1 VKRAVFQRFLFI
13 IALALFLSGSIFA
26 ATISQ
31 IILDRTE
38 KNMLYSVRIA
48 DHGIDYSKELKAQ
61 VDSLKEVKGNEDTRF
76 TVIDLSGNV
85 IADSDVTDSTGMEHH
100 NNREEFLEAKKSGV
114 GYAIRKS
121 DTLQIPMLYVASK
134 SAKGDYIVRMAV
146 PFSGVEE
153 YAVYLIPALLV
164 SVGVALL
171 ISAIIAS
178 RFARSVTRPL
188 NEISEELMKLTGKN
202 PEFHFKT
209 YKYEEMNV
217 IADSTMKMAKAVK
230 ESTDRIEFERMVR
243 QEFFSNASHELKTPL
258 TSIRGYLELL
268 ENDMAT
274 NEEMKKDFLLRI
286 KKEAG
291 NMTNL
296 INDILMISRL
306 ETKEAEVILSEV
318 RLAPLVKEVCEA
330 LEPLAREYE
339 VTLSFDCRPITLY
352 ANSQQLRE
360 VLSNLITNAI
370 KYNKPKGRVWVTV
383 TTEADEVIIIVQD
396 TGVGIPEDAKQ
407 RIFER
412 FFRVDKG
419 RSKKVGGTGLGLS
432 IVKHIVN
439 YYNGSIEVESKIGEG
454 SKFTIHLPRKRKQ
467 EKKIEE
473 HTGEHL
479 Q

>member
-1 VKRAVFQRFLFI
+1 MKRAVFQRFIFI
-13 IALALFLSGSIFA
+13 ISLALILSGSIFTA
-26 ATISQ
+26 AISR
-31 IILDRTE
+31 IILDKTE
-38 KNMLYSVRIA
+38 KNMLYFVKIA
-48 DHGIDYSKELKAQ
+48 DHGIDYTKDLKAQ

-76 TVIDLSGNV
+76 TLIDLSGNV
-85 IADSDVTDSTGMEHH
+85 IADSDVADSKSMEYHS
-100 NNREEFLEAKKSGV
+100 NREEFKEAKKSGV

-121 DTLQIPMLYVASK
+121 ETLHIPMLYVASK
-134 SAKGDYIVRMAV
+134 SAKGDYIVRIAV
-146 PFSGVEE
+146 PFSGVED
-153 YAVYLIPALLV
+153 YTVYLIPAILVSIGVALLV
-164 SVGVALL
+164 SV
-171 ISAIIAS
+171 IIAN

-188 NEISEELMKLTGKN
+188 NEIAEELMKLTEKN

-230 ESTDRIEFERMVR
+230 ESMDRIEFERMVR

-258 TSIRGYLELL
+258 TSVRGYIELL
-268 ENDMAT
+268 ENDMASG
-274 NEEMKKDFLLRI
+274 EEMKKDFLGRI
-286 KKEAG
+286 KKETG

-318 RLAPLVKEVCEA
+318 RLAPLVKEVCA
-330 LEPLAREYE
+330 SLEPLAREYQ
-339 VTLSFDCRPITLY
+339 VTISTDCRPITLY
-352 ANSQQLRE
+352 ANNQQLRE
-360 VLSNLITNAI
+360 LFSNLITNAI
-370 KYNKPKGRVWVTV
+370 KYNKPEGRVWVTV
-383 TTEADEVIIIVQD
+383 TTEADEVIFIVQD

-454 SKFTIHLPRKRKQ
+454 TKFTVHLPRKQKP
-467 EKKIEE
+467 EKK
-473 HTGEHL
+473 
-479 Q
+479 

>member
-1 VKRAVFQRFLFI
+1 VKRAVFQRFIFI
-13 IALALFLSGSIFA
+13 ISLALILSGSIFT
-26 ATISQ
+26 ATISR

-38 KNMLYSVRIA
+38 KNMLYSVRIV

-61 VDSLKEVKGNEDTRF
+61 VDSLKEVEGNEDTRF
-76 TVIDLSGNV
+76 TLIDLSGNV
-85 IADSDVTDSTGMEHH
+85 IADSDVTDSTSMEYH

-153 YAVYLIPALLV
+153 YTGYLIPALLV
-164 SVGVALL
+164 SIGVALL
-171 ISAIIAS
+171 ISVIIAS

-188 NEISEELMKLTGKN
+188 NEISEELMKLPGKN

-286 KKEAG
+286 KKETG

-306 ETKEAEVILSEV
+306 ETREAEVILSEV

-330 LEPLAREYE
+330 LETLAKEYQ
-339 VTLSFDCRPITLY
+339 VTLNFDCRPITLY

-360 VLSNLITNAI
+360 LLSNLIINAI
-370 KYNKPKGRVWVTV
+370 KYNKPEGRVWVTV
-383 TTEADEVIIIVQD
+383 TTEANEVIIIVQD

-439 YYNGSIEVESKIGEG
+439 YYKGSIEVESKIGEG
-454 SKFTIHLPRKRKQ
+454 SKFTVHLPAKRKQ
-467 EKKIEE
+467 EKK
-473 HTGEHL
+473 
-479 Q
+479 